1 MNTEDWSATV
11 YGVAKRILS
20 KSFLIIQ
27 KKKKKDY
34 NTFSFFS
41 FQRPVNSSIFD
52 TNMKFAC

>member
-27 KKKKKDY
+27 KKKKKK
-34 NTFSFFS
+34 TIIPSLFFH
-41 FQRPVNSSIFD
+41 F
-52 TNMKFAC
+52 KGL